1 MTPDLTTLA
10 RALVAL
16 PGWTWAPGMLTTAGS
31 RVVGVDGQILLCWA
45 LDDLPFGAIKLA
57 GTASLPDLL
66 DRATGGVLL
75 DRLGPGWT
83 ALRHLDDWW
92 QVYEVP
98 TYQGAVRY
106 GSRLSLGES
115 VARAM
120 VARGRA

>member
-1 MTPDLTTLA
+1 MTPDLTALA

-57 GTASLPDLL
+57 GTAALPDLL
-66 DRATGGVLL
+66 DLWTGVVLL

-83 ALRHLDDWW
+83 LHRSPTGYTLRMDGPMGYACTEAAL
-92 QVYEVP
+92 
-98 TYQGAVRY
+98 GIA
-106 GSRLSLGES
+106 
-115 VARAM
+115 VARAL